1 MKNTETEEKLSEL
14 EARNVQL
21 ETNLSLLAARNSQLE
36 AGSFSSDDEID
47 LKELWNA
54 IWSGKW
60 IIMAIT
66 SVFALCSVLYAL
78 SLPNQYKSTVLLAP
92 ASSSSSSSLGKL
104 AGQFGGLASLAGI
117 NLGGGGA
124 EDKSVVAMEI
134 IKTWGFLETFIK
146 DNNIEV
152 EVFAAK
158 GWNRASNQLIIDPE
172 LYDVENQK
180 WVRDFNPSKGQKAEP
195 SSWELFEELKDRV
208 SVSQDKTSGLIS
220 LSVEYFSPEIAK
232 QWTDQLVKAINAHIQ
247 KQDRDEATKS
257 IAYLND
263 KIKETKVADM
273 QSVFYQLIEEQTKTL
288 MLAEVS
294 EEYVFKTLNSA
305 KVAEEKAKPKRA
317 LIAILGFMLGGM
329 LAVIIVLIR
338 HFKKQNNEVVS
349 ELRQLP

>member
-1 MKNTETEEKLSEL
+1 MPENNKNLEQENAELKAQVKALS
-14 EARNVQL
+14 
-21 ETNLSLLAARNSQLE
+21 TLSPALYS
-36 AGSFSSDDEID
+36 GVGDDSDEID

-54 IWSGKW
+54 IWQGKW
-60 IIMAIT
+60 LIIAIT
-66 SVFALCSVLYAL
+66 FVFSVASVLYAL
-78 SLPNQYKSTVLLAP
+78 SLPDEYKSTVLLAP

-104 AGQFGGLASLAGI
+104 TGQFGGLASLAGI

-134 IKTWGFLETFIK
+134 IKTWGFLENFII
-146 DNNIEV
+146 DNNIQV

-158 GWNRASNQLIIDPE
+158 GWSRSSNELIIDSD
-172 LYDVENQK
+172 LYDVENKK
-180 WVRDFNPSKGQKAEP
+180 WVRNFNPGKGQKAEP
-195 SSWELFEELKDRV
+195 SSWELFKKIKDKI

-220 LSVEYFSPEIAK
+220 LSVEYYSPEIAK
-232 QWTDQLVKAINAHIQ
+232 LWTDKLVKAINMHIQ
-247 KQDRDEATKS
+247 KQDREEATKS

-263 KIKETKVADM
+263 KIKETNIADM

-294 EEYVFKTLNSA
+294 EEYVFKTLSPA

-338 HFKKQNNEVVS
+338 YFKTKEN
-349 ELRQLP
+349 

>member
-1 MKNTETEEKLSEL
+1 MPENNKNLEEKL
-14 EARNVQL
+14 NQL
-21 ETNLSLLAARNSQLE
+21 EARNSQLE
-36 AGSFSSDDEID
+36 ADLSILASRSQLIAPESLQSDDEID

-60 IIMAIT
+60 LIVAIT
-66 SVFALCSVLYAL
+66 SVFAVASVLYAL
-78 SLPNQYKSTVLLAP
+78 SLPNEYKSTVLLAP

-117 NLGGGGA
+117 NLGGGGG
-124 EDKSVVAMEI
+124 EDKSVIAMEI
-134 IKTWGFLETFIK
+134 VKTWGFLESFIK
-146 DNNIEV
+146 DNQIEV

-158 GWNRASNQLIIDPE
+158 GWNRTSNQLVIDPD
-172 LYDVENQK
+172 LYDVENRK
-180 WVRDFNPSKGQKAEP
+180 WVRDFNPGKGQKAEP
-195 SSWELFEELKDRV
+195 SSWELFEEFKDRV

-220 LSVEYFSPEIAK
+220 LSVEYYSPEIAK
-232 QWTDQLVKAINAHIQ
+232 QWTDKLVKAINIHVQ
-247 KQDRDEATKS
+247 KQDREEATKS
-257 IAYLND
+257 IAYLNK
-263 KIKETKVADM
+263 KIKETNIADM

-294 EEYVFKTLNSA
+294 AEYVFKTLSPS

-338 HFKKQNNEVVS
+338 HFRNS
-349 ELRQLP
+349 